1 MEGIGIHRPRN
12 VDWKRAAGLL
22 YGDWGTSKAY
32 VTGFAFSASAFALG
46 YHSYPII
53 LAVLFLN
60 ACVAYNYIII
70 CKYFP
75 DGGGVYSA
83 AKQKSRILA
92 VIGALLMIAD
102 FTVTAAMSCWATMLY
117 FGVPKEYVQ
126 TATIG
131 MILLIGILN
140 YFGPKHTGSVAV
152 SLALPMVI
160 VVFFI
165 IFLSL
170 PYLTTQNLEPLKP
183 GFKVNWLA
191 FTSLILALSGV
202 EGIANLTGVMK
213 LDPDATPDKPKVSK
227 TATKAILVV
236 AVESVL
242 GTALLALAMFSLPK
256 ELEPL
261 LRERWEDM
269 VRLLAE
275 QYGTIAIGPWFG
287 KIFGLITG
295 VIVGLLLLS
304 AVNTAIGGL
313 IGLLYMLGRDDEL
326 PRTFIKVNSFGVPL
340 YSLIVATVLPIS
352 VAAISSDL
360 ETLMGLYAI
369 GVVGAITVNVGSC
382 TFNRRLPI
390 KWYERIVMGLTFIV
404 IFAIELTIAKTRHDA
419 LFFAVCIVGT
429 GLALRSYNQRLR
441 GYRTVMV
448 KETTAAQI
456 APEEVSS
463 FKLTP
468 QPCQTI
474 MVAVRG
480 ITPVIEFAIEEAKL
494 RKARLFVIYIK
505 ELVVAPMG
513 ESDLIGK
520 KSWRDDP
527 EASKI
532 MFHALRLGEIENVE
546 ILPLY
551 AIGYDPASIIV
562 DVAATNGI
570 DLLILGSPGRS
581 TLLKILHGNVVQEVA
596 QNLPDNIRLII
607 YG

>member
-53 LAVLFLN
+53 LAVLFLT
-60 ACVAYNYIII
+60 ACVAYNYTII

-83 AKQKSRILA
+83 AKSQSRVLA
-92 VIGALLMIAD
+92 VIGALLLIAN
-102 FTVTAAMSCWATMLY
+102 FTVTAAMSCWAGMLY
-117 FGVPKEYVQ
+117 FGVPREYVQ
-126 TATIG
+126 TATICV
-131 MILLIGILN
+131 ILFIGIMN

-152 SLALPMVI
+152 SLALPMMI

-170 PYLTTQNLEPLKP
+170 PYLTTKNLLPMKP

-202 EGIANLTGVMK
+202 EAIANMTGVMK
-213 LDPDATPDKPKVSK
+213 LDPDSTPDKPKVSK
-227 TATKAILVV
+227 TASKAILVV
-236 AVESVL
+236 AIECVF
-242 GTALLALAMFSLPK
+242 GTALLALAMYSLPK
-256 ELEPL
+256 DLEPL

-275 QYGTIAIGPWFG
+275 QYGTIAIGGWFG
-287 KIFGLITG
+287 KIFGIITG

-304 AVNTAIGGL
+304 SVNTAISAL
-313 IGLLYMLGRDDEL
+313 IGLLYMLSRDDEL
-326 PRTFIKVNSFGVPL
+326 PRTFTKLNPYGVPI
-340 YSLIVATVLPIS
+340 YSLIAATVLPIS

-360 ETLMGLYAI
+360 ESLMGLYAI
-369 GVVGAITVNVGSC
+369 GVVGAITVNLGSC
-382 TFNRRLPI
+382 TFNRKLPI

-404 IFAIELTIAKTRHDA
+404 LFAVELTIAKTRQDA
-419 LFFAVCIVGT
+419 LFFAVCIVGI
-429 GLALRSYNQRLR
+429 GLALRSYNQKLA
-441 GYRTVMV
+441 GYRTVTV
-448 KETTAAQI
+448 KEHIAAQI
-456 APEEVSS
+456 APEEVPS
-463 FKLTP
+463 FKLLP
-468 QPCQTI
+468 FQCQTI

-480 ITPVIEFAIEEAKL
+480 ITPVLEFAIEEAKL
-494 RKARLFVIYIK
+494 RKASLFVLYVK
-505 ELVVAPMG
+505 ELAVAPMG
-513 ESDLIGK
+513 EVNANGK

-527 EASKI
+527 VASNI
-532 MFHALRLGEIENVE
+532 MFHAIKIGHAENVQV
-546 ILPLY
+546 LPLF
-551 AIGYDPASIIV
+551 AVGNNPASIIV
-562 DVAATNGI
+562 DVAATHGI
-570 DLLILGSPGRS
+570 DLLILGSPRRS
-581 TLLKILHGNVVQEVA
+581 TLLKILRGNVVQEVA
-596 QNLPDNIRLII
+596 QNLPDNIRLLI